1 MNTEL
6 SKHTQTHICTHI
18 KMRTPF
24 QNKNKHDLSFQILKD
39 RLNYLKSTYC
49 CFTGFQRKGL
59 SIPVLFPTG

>member
-1 MNTEL
+1 MNNEL

-18 KMRTPF
+18 EMRTPF

-39 RLNYLKSTYC
+39 LLNYLKSTSCYI
-49 CFTGFQRKGL
+49 TGFQRKRL